1 MITEKDQLQARCC
14 IGITRWDFAFCILHF
29 VLHRPIG
36 LSTFFIS
43 LLSMRLSLYFLG
55 IKTALLLVLLPVAHS
70 MRSSPQSASSNPK
83 TLLNSDQLAPP
94 ISLPEPS
101 SPSSSYA
108 SDVQQV
114 KVTPK
119 EQLSDADYNEASRR
133 AFLFGG
139 AAAAALCTCGI
150 CAVGSNGKQS
160 MFANIMANG
169 MQDYESLSEVVSF
182 KSDLFSNNI
191 QANDKVLEIGV
202 GSGPNLKYYGSK
214 ASTISALEPNRAFD
228 EFILES
234 AATAKVS
241 PNKMRIVP
249 GYAEQIPMEDD
260 SVDVVIGT
268 MVLCS
273 VQSVTKSLQEIYR
286 VLKPGGK
293 YIFTEHVAAPN
304 NLPMLGMA
312 QQLADPL
319 QRIFAEGC
327 HLRRNPQ
334 EDILGTFGTQ
344 NVELKTTVLSS
355 GKRDAGRLPPHFLL
369 SPHLIGCATKITT

>member
-1 MITEKDQLQARCC
+1 M
-14 IGITRWDFAFCILHF
+14 
-29 VLHRPIG
+29 
-36 LSTFFIS
+36 
-43 LLSMRLSLYFLG
+43 
-55 IKTALLLVLLPVAHS
+55 
-70 MRSSPQSASSNPK
+70 
-83 TLLNSDQLAPP
+83 
-94 ISLPEPS
+94 
-101 SPSSSYA
+101 
-108 SDVQQV
+108 
-114 KVTPK
+114 PK

-133 AFLFGG
+133 AFLLGG
-139 AAAAALCTCGI
+139 ASAAALCTCGI

-160 MFANIMANG
+160 MFAEIMANG
-169 MQDYESLSEVVSF
+169 MRDYESLSEVVSF
-182 KSDLFSNNI
+182 KSDLFSNNV

-234 AATAKVS
+234 AVAAKVS

-249 GYAEQIPMEDD
+249 GYAEKIPMEDD

-273 VQSVTKSLQEIYR
+273 VQSVAKSLQEIYR

-293 YIFTEHVAAPN
+293 YIFTEHVAAPT

-344 NVELKTTVLSS
+344 NVKLKTTVLSS

-369 SPHLIGCATKITT
+369 SPHLIGCATKIAT

>member
-1 MITEKDQLQARCC
+1 
-14 IGITRWDFAFCILHF
+14 
-29 VLHRPIG
+29 
-36 LSTFFIS
+36 
-43 LLSMRLSLYFLG
+43 MRLSLYFLG
-55 IKTALLLVLLPVAHS
+55 IKIALLLVLLPVTHS
-70 MRSSPQSASSNPK
+70 MQSSPQSASSNPK
-83 TLLNSDQLAPP
+83 ILLNADDLLAPP

-133 AFLFGG
+133 AFLLGG
-139 AAAAALCTCGI
+139 ASAAALCTCGI
-150 CAVGSNGKQS
+150 CAVGSKS
-160 MFANIMANG
+160 KSAMFANIMANG
-169 MQDYESLSEVVSF
+169 MRDYESLSEVVAF
-182 KSDLFSNNI
+182 KSDLFSDNI

-234 AATAKVS
+234 AAAAKVS

-249 GYAEQIPMEDD
+249 GYAEQIPIADN
-260 SVDVVIGT
+260 SVDVVVGT

-273 VQSVTKSLQEIYR
+273 VQSVTKSLQEIHR

-327 HLRRNPQ
+327 NLRRNPQ
-334 EDILGTFGTQ
+334 EDILATFGTQ
-344 NVELKTTVLSS
+344 NVELKSMVLSS

-369 SPHLIGCATKITT
+369 SPHLIGCATKIST

>member
-1 MITEKDQLQARCC
+1 
-14 IGITRWDFAFCILHF
+14 
-29 VLHRPIG
+29 
-36 LSTFFIS
+36 
-43 LLSMRLSLYFLG
+43 MRLRLFFLG
-55 IKTALLLVLLPVAHS
+55 IKTALLLVVACALLPVAHS

-108 SDVQQV
+108 HDVQQV

-139 AAAAALCTCGI
+139 ASAAALCTCGI

-169 MQDYESLSEVVSF
+169 MRDYESLSEVVAF

-191 QANDKVLEIGV
+191 QANDKILEIGV

-234 AATAKVS
+234 AVAAKVS

-249 GYAEQIPMEDD
+249 GYAEKIPMEDD

-273 VQSVTKSLQEIYR
+273 VQSVAKSLQEIYR

-293 YIFTEHVAAPN
+293 YIFTEHVAAPT

-312 QQLADPL
+312 QRLADPL

-344 NVELKTTVLSS
+344 NVKLKTTVLSS

-369 SPHLIGCATKITT
+369 SPHLIGCATKIAT